1 MLSEEDA
8 LIRKKWFRSSL
19 VYLISFPVV
28 AVLILLIELLGK
40 IPTST
45 VVVLVSS
52 VILGGWGVFGMS
64 YLFAY
69 RKFGTRYL
77 TFLVTIGPFSMLKNI
92 VQVLKGPQD
101 LWSIIFVV
109 TEITFY
115 IWWYRC
121 TLDLR
126 KVNKKM
132 KDMGLKRFEEPI
144 STSE

>member
-8 LIRKKWFRSSL
+8 SIRKKWFRASL
-19 VYLISFPVV
+19 VYLIAFPIV
-28 AVLILLIELLGK
+28 AVLLLLFELLGK
-40 IPTST
+40 ISTST

-52 VILGGWGVFGMS
+52 VIVSGWGVFGIS
-64 YLFAY
+64 YLCAY

-77 TFLVTIGPFSMLKNI
+77 TFLVVAGPFSMLKNI
-92 VQVLKGPQD
+92 VQILKGPQD
-101 LWSIIFVV
+101 LWSIIFVGI
-109 TEITFY
+109 ELAFY

-132 KDMGLKRFEEPI
+132 KGMGIKRFEESFI
-144 STSE
+144 ILE